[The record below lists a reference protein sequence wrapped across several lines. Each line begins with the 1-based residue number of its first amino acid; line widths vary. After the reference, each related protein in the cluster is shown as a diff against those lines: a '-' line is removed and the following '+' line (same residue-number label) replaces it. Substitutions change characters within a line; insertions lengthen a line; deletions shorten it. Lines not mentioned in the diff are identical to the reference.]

1 MLSPDR
7 LSRAFGRLRSERPSH
22 WRDELDADDHAL
34 LKTMSVRE
42 FGAASLFAAATRARR
57 ERFPASY
64 RPGLNLRPACA
75 PRKMARLGLSYVVPE
90 RTYQSTYQSPSR
102 VEPIVPDLA
111 ILRASRT

>member
-1 MLSPDR
+1 
-7 LSRAFGRLRSERPSH
+7 
-22 WRDELDADDHAL
+22 
-34 LKTMSVRE
+34 MSVRE
-42 FGAASLFAAATRARR
+42 LSALEVLLRKPADLREDETVFYDTVWRRVVFAAATRARR